1 MKILLKW
8 FIILLILVVS
18 LNCKKNKTEEV
29 PIPVITANSTFIKG
43 ADVSWISE
51 MEAADF
57 KFYNT
62 DGVEQDLFLL
72 LKNLGFNAIRLRIW
86 VNPSNGWNNT
96 TDVIA
101 KAVRAKAQGM
111 KILLDFHYSDTWADP
126 AHQTKPAAWEGLNFN
141 VMKDSLKSH
150 TENVLQALKNAQINP
165 DWVQIGNE
173 TNNGMLWPEGK
184 ASTNMSTFAEL
195 ISTGYQAAKTIF
207 PNTKVIVHVSNGW
220 DNSLFRWMFDGLKNN
235 NAQWD
240 IIGMSLYPEPG
251 NWSTLNTQC
260 LVNMNDMVARYNKEV
275 MIVEVGMSWDQAS
288 ISKSFLT
295 DIISKT
301 KSVTNNK
308 GLGVFYWEP
317 QSYNNW
323 KGYTLGAFDNTGK
336 PTEALNA
343 FK

>member
-29 PIPVITANSTFIKG
+29 PTPVITANSTFIKG

-150 TENVLQALKNAQINP
+150 TENVLQAVKNAQINP
-165 DWVQIGNE
+165 EWVQIGNE
-173 TNNGMLWPEGK
+173 TNNGMLWPDGK
-184 ASTNMSTFAEL
+184 ASTNMSNFAEL

>member
-18 LNCKKNKTEEV
+18 LNCKKNKIEEV

-51 MEAADF
+51 MEAADI

-86 VNPSNGWNNT
+86 VNPSNGWNNS

-165 DWVQIGNE
+165 EWVQIGNE

-184 ASTNMSTFAEL
+184 ASTNMSNFAEL
-195 ISTGYQAAKTIF
+195 ISTGYQASKTIF
-207 PNTKVIVHVSNGW
+207 PKSARLIFPASKLSETASSMW
-220 DNSLFRWMFDGLKNN
+220 TFR
-235 NAQWD
+235 
-240 IIGMSLYPEPG
+240 
-251 NWSTLNTQC
+251 T
-260 LVNMNDMVARYNKEV
+260 V
-275 MIVEVGMSWDQAS
+275 
-288 ISKSFLT
+288 
-295 DIISKT
+295 
-301 KSVTNNK
+301 
-308 GLGVFYWEP
+308 
-317 QSYNNW
+317 
-323 KGYTLGAFDNTGK
+323 
-336 PTEALNA
+336 
-343 FK
+343 